1 MLINNIFKKMTD
13 ETCDAE
19 TFVIGC
25 SAMLIDANKKSSEIV
40 SIDLDDMCSCIN
52 DTRRKQKKKMAKA
65 MHVVRSNMM
74 SS

>member
-1 MLINNIFKKMTD
+1 MLINNIFKKSTE

-25 SAMLIDANKKSSEIV
+25 SAMLIDASKNSSEIV
-40 SIDLDDMCSCIN
+40 SMDLDAMCSCMNEIC
-52 DTRRKQKKKMAKA
+52 RKQKKNIAKA
-65 MHVVRSNMM
+65 MQVVRSNKI